1 MNLYKKTRALLAMFK
16 YFSYDIRRYFKHFN
30 YINKKNSLDKFK
42 GELIM
47 NYHVIEKG
55 LTMPETRLG
64 FGQAAQVPNLI
75 GLLEEYLS
83 QGYSVK
89 ELEFVYSLKTLNEY
103 LGFHKKHDFSIKEDL
118 IRRIEALNEKCNIRE
133 QSKQCLYTEQEYFKN
148 KDAAFDLFAIT
159 RHSVRNYSSKD
170 IPEDIIAHCVKVA
183 QKSPSSCNRQP
194 IKVYAVK
201 DEAKKIEILKLQ
213 SGNRGFGHL
222 ANTIFVITSNLS
234 LFQNFPERNEPA
246 LNAGLFTMSFL
257 YALHQQKIGACSLN
271 WCVSVDGDR
280 ALRKLLE
287 IPDNEQV
294 HLVISSGYLPERL
307 EVAAS
312 PRQTVDKVLKV
323 IQ

>member
-1 MNLYKKTRALLAMFK
+1 MHIYKKTRAILAMLKF
-16 YFSYDIRRYFKHFN
+16 FGYDIRRYFKHFN
-30 YINKKNSLDKFK
+30 YINNKNSLDKYR

-64 FGQAAQVPNLI
+64 FGQEAQLPTLLT
-75 GLLEEYLS
+75 LLEQYLA
-83 QGYSVK
+83 QGYSME

-103 LGFHKKHDFSIKEDL
+103 LNFHEKNNFKINEILVSRIKEL
-118 IRRIEALNEKCNIRE
+118 NRICKIKEKAE
-133 QSKQCLYTEQEYFKN
+133 QLSFTENMFFEY
-148 KDAAFDLFAIT
+148 KDSSFDKFAFS

-170 IPEDIIAHCVKVA
+170 IPEKVISHCVAVA

-194 IKVYAVK
+194 IKVYAIK
-201 DEAKKIEILKLQ
+201 NQEKKMQILKLQ

-234 LFQNFPERNEPA
+234 LFQSFPERNEPA
-246 LNAGLFTMSFL
+246 LNAGLFSMSFL
-257 YALHQQKIGACSLN
+257 YALHQQGIGACSLN
-271 WCVSVDGDR
+271 WCVSLNRDR
-280 ALRKLLE
+280 SLRELLK

-294 HLVISSGYLPERL
+294 HLIISSGYLPEKF

-312 PRQTVDKVLKV
+312 PRQEIEKILKF
-323 IQ
+323 I